1 LVALVVD
8 AVNIISSPSHIM
20 LLPVGEI
27 LLDNVTGF
35 VLLNVSVTMLDILMV
50 LVGVQVTPL
59 TV

>member
-1 LVALVVD
+1 MVALVVD